1 MAEPKQKS
9 IEIAPHLQRI
19 LPAWITPMWIDAG
32 RWRSV
37 VRNQPVAIIC
47 RDRLITY
54 AQALPW
60 EIRATDLSEQKALEP
75 DIKYYRDF
83 VFKEF
88 DLLMDLLWQD
98 ALDLPIGGN
107 VEVIRW
113 PAGAIPRL
121 EIDGETYELTRPWEQ
136 GHVFRL
142 AFMDGATVFPT
153 YDPTIPL
160 MQRIT
165 QFQTAPVYF
174 NRNEVRR
181 IVLTPRPEW
190 QMKGYG
196 MPPPQR
202 VFLAISL
209 LYRGDQY
216 YANLLLDTPEA
227 GVLDLMDMTMESA
240 SQWLSS
246 FKSLVE
252 GVDPMKIGVLY
263 EHDQAARW
271 IPFGRPPT
279 DMMFESV
286 TGRYARMTTAG
297 YWLTLTDL
305 GLEGGGSTMAGE
317 IRRQREVRLSGFGL
331 VREKTKNFMVSV
343 LPPWL
348 TFHWIEKDD
357 EAMSALGRARLLN
370 AQALK
375 TLRDAGVVSVEEAQ
389 AQLAQDG
396 LLTIEL
402 KPPEK
407 APPLPPLP
415 APAGNELSSPKLAKK
430 EAERVPP
437 SQGGEGDVGV
447 QRALTGA
454 DSADRLAASSA
465 ERLADLM
472 SLAFQDVTQ
481 QGKASQI
488 RKLIK
493 AAARRLFELSA
504 KALTSLPDSD
514 LPLWAAERV
523 NAWFGQPSVLDEF
536 PEVKKADQALFD
548 QLDKILDGDP
558 WWTLPEAIAE
568 AVAAVLAG
576 AYGEG
581 ATGAAEEAMRFLYEE
596 GLVSSP
602 ELIGFNWEL
611 KNPRTLAEINQ
622 SAAQMVRRV
631 NDGTKHYLKSLIAAG
646 VDEGLSSQ
654 EIAARIKEGQG
665 LEQIMR
671 DSPFLDSVTEV
682 VRGEIGDMLQN
693 RIQSI
698 TNTEIAKAE
707 TNGRIGQW
715 GRMGLNKKKWSHTG
729 LDTPC
734 MTCTAN
740 IELGYVSIDY
750 QYTTVFGPETAGG
763 PPAHPRICHCHLEFD
778 EAELLDKARSLNVWS
793 GE

>member
-1 MAEPKQKS
+1 
-9 IEIAPHLQRI
+9 
-19 LPAWITPMWIDAG
+19 
-32 RWRSV
+32 
-37 VRNQPVAIIC
+37 
-47 RDRLITY
+47 
-54 AQALPW
+54 
-60 EIRATDLSEQKALEP
+60 
-75 DIKYYRDF
+75 
-83 VFKEF
+83 
-88 DLLMDLLWQD
+88 
-98 ALDLPIGGN
+98 
-107 VEVIRW
+107 
-113 PAGAIPRL
+113 
-121 EIDGETYELTRPWEQ
+121 
-136 GHVFRL
+136 
-142 AFMDGATVFPT
+142 
-153 YDPTIPL
+153 

-165 QFQTAPVYF
+165 QFQTQPIYF
-174 NRNEVRR
+174 NRNEIRR

-227 GVLDLMDMTMESA
+227 GVLDLIDMSMDSA

-263 EHDQAARW
+263 EHQTAAAW

-286 TGRYARMTTAG
+286 TGRYARLTAAG

-305 GLEGGGSTMAGE
+305 GLEGGGSTLAGE

-331 VREKTKNFMVSV
+331 VREKTSNFMASI

-348 TFHWIEKDD
+348 SFHWIEKDD

-375 TLRDAGVVSVEEAQ
+375 TLRDSGIISIEEGQ
-389 AQLAQDG
+389 EQLKRDG
-396 LLTIEL
+396 LLSVEL
-402 KPPEK
+402 KAPEK
-407 APPLPPLP
+407 APAPALP
-415 APAGNELSSPKLAKK
+415 APSGNGLAKK
-430 EAERVPP
+430 EAEKVPP

-447 QRALTGA
+447 QR
-454 DSADRLAASSA
+454 SLAPGHSSLVTRQSQMTDDKGQMTTDK
-465 ERLADLM
+465 EQMTNLM
-472 SLAFQDVTQ
+472 SRAFQDATRRG
-481 QGKASQI
+481 GKAQL

-493 AAARRLFELSA
+493 AAARRLFLLSA
-504 KALTSLPDSD
+504 KALTGLPESD

-536 PEVKKADQALFD
+536 PEVRKADQVLFD
-548 QLDKILDGDP
+548 QLDDILNGDP

-576 AYGEG
+576 AYGDG

-596 GLVSSP
+596 GLVASP
-602 ELIGFNWEL
+602 DLPLGFNWEL

-631 NDGTKHYLKSLIAAG
+631 NDGTKHYLRSLVAAG

-654 EIAARIKEGQG
+654 EIAARIREGAG
-665 LEQIMR
+665 LEEIMR
-671 DSPFLDSVTEV
+671 DSPFLESVTEAI
-682 VRGEIGDMLQN
+682 RGEIGGMFEG
-693 RIQSI
+693 RVESI
-698 TNTEIAKAE
+698 VNTEVNRAE

-715 GRMGLNKKKWSHTG
+715 KQMGLSQKRWEHSGSDVPCAVCTG
-729 LDTPC
+729 
-734 MTCTAN
+734 N
-740 IELGYVSIDY
+740 IELGYVPIDY
-750 QYTTVFGPETAGG
+750 EYTTVFGPETSLG
-763 PPAHPRICHCHLEFD
+763 PPGHPRVCHCAIAFSET
-778 EAELLDKARSLNVWS
+778 ELLDKAGQLNVWD
-793 GE
+793 GG